1 MHRHYPESSRYSSRI
16 NPYDSSRRRRY
27 QHHRGPSPTSVLERR
42 VTARAAVLSDD
53 KVQHH
58 EVPEF
63 QLSRAKRKRTEVYSE
78 DKDDGR
84 LHRDIRVDDNEAYV
98 MMEVTERERREILR
112 RRRERDHDRK
122 YHARKRHRSEYPER
136 REDQFSHNL
145 LSKQEQCRETRI
157 EHSGPS
163 VLTRASNFTI
173 AGGQSSAVGG
183 DQIII
188 GTPERY
194 SSLVLP
200 GPSNNS
206 YRTPHNYSPFLGRT
220 RYRREFSGPS
230 KPVAEIT
237 GPTVF
242 TQATS
247 FDIHGGEFSAAGGD
261 QTVRYKR
268 ELEYSD
274 DERFVRAD
282 AALQKGQAHH

>member
-27 QHHRGPSPTSVLERR
+27 QHRRGPSPTSVLERR
-42 VTARAAVLSDD
+42 ETARAAVLSDD

-58 EVPEF
+58 EVQEL
-63 QLSRAKRKRTEVYSE
+63 QLPRAKRRRTEVYSE
-78 DKDDGR
+78 DKDD
-84 LHRDIRVDDNEAYV
+84 AYV
-98 MMEVTERERREILR
+98 MMEVTERERREILQ
-112 RRRERDHDRK
+112 RRRERDHERK
-122 YHARKRHRSEYPER
+122 YHARKRHRSTGEYPER
-136 REDQFSHNL
+136 LEDQFSHNL

-173 AGGQSSAVGG
+173 AGGQTSAVGG

-200 GPSNNS
+200 GPSNNL
-206 YRTPHNYSPFLGRT
+206 YRTPHNYSAFLGRT
-220 RYRREFSGPS
+220 R
-230 KPVAEIT
+230 
-237 GPTVF
+237 PTVF

-261 QTVRYKR
+261 QTVK
-268 ELEYSD
+268 YSD

-282 AALQKGQAHH
+282 AALQKAVLRRRNEGY